1 MPLRNNNVYKEYSNR
16 GLKSPLGVAQYVAMA
31 KQRHFLKAWR
41 KYRGLTQEQFCE
53 RMGVTQ
59 GQVSKIEAG
68 KKDVELSY
76 LELAADVLRCEVVD
90 LIIRD
95 PASPEAIWSV
105 WDHLAPPEQQQL
117 VEIGKTFKK
126 VG

>member
-1 MPLRNNNVYKEYSNR
+1 MQ
-16 GLKSPLGVAQYVAMA
+16 AAWDQYAAMA
-31 KQRHFLKAWR
+31 KKRHFLREWR
-41 KYRGLTQEQFCE
+41 KFRGLTQEQFCE

-76 LELAADVLRCEVVD
+76 LELAADVLRCD
-90 LIIRD
+90 LPDLLMRD
-95 PASPEAIWSV
+95 PSSPEAIWSI
-105 WDHLAPPEQQQL
+105 WDQLAPPERQQL

-126 VG
+126 AG

>member
-1 MPLRNNNVYKEYSNR
+1 MPQRNNYRKPEYSISSLN
-16 GLKSPLGVAQYVAMA
+16 SSATAAHYAAMA

-76 LELAADVLRCEVVD
+76 LELAAEVLRCDVVD

-95 PASPEAIWSV
+95 PLSPEAIWTV
-105 WDHLAPPEQQQL
+105 WDHLAPPERQQL

-126 VG
+126 AG